1 MIDLNI
7 DLSMNDSAALYG
19 WSKMIAVNEQ
29 NDNAKQHYTM
39 KQVEF
44 YEYIG
49 RLAYNQIN
57 DVQGLDKKIEVLL
70 DTLLPKFGF
79 KRIPVGG
86 VVDDD

>member
-7 DLSMNDSAALYG
+7 DLSMNDSAPHYG

-49 RLAYNQIN
+49 RLA
-57 DVQGLDKKIEVLL
+57 
-70 DTLLPKFGF
+70 
-79 KRIPVGG
+79 
-86 VVDDD
+86 